1 MNLSNLKGS
10 QIKENRPKKAG
21 FNWTRLRAILK
32 KELIQILRDRA
43 SLGIAVVMPVMMLLL
58 FGYAVNTDVEHLP
71 TVVWDQSQ
79 STDSREIV
87 EVFRNTRY
95 LDPDL
100 YVNGY
105 KEVEKMLDSAKY
117 RVALVIPPDY
127 GRRLQGGD
135 QASLQVLV
143 DGSDPTVARAAM
155 SAVQLVGLNKS
166 LQVRS
171 DRLLSQGSEGSS
183 ATLPVNIETR
193 VWYNPDM
200 KSTVFNIPALI
211 GLILQN
217 VIAMLTSF
225 SMVRE
230 KERGTMEQLVVT
242 PIRSLELLLGKLL
255 PFVLIGF
262 VSLTLVLGFGIYWF
276 GVVPKGS
283 LPLLFLLSTIF
294 LFTILAIGL
303 LISTVAKTQL
313 QAMQMTFILILP
325 SILLS
330 GFIFPR
336 ETMPK
341 FLQLLGGVLPL
352 TYFLEIVRGIF
363 LKGIG
368 MQYLLQ
374 DTLALCFFAVLLLA
388 LSAKKF
394 KKNLD

>member
-1 MNLSNLKGS
+1 MINLRPRSNKV
-10 QIKENRPKKAG
+10 Q
-21 FNWTRLRAILK
+21 FNWTRFKAILK
-32 KELIQILRDRA
+32 KEFIQIRRDRA
-43 SLGIAVVMPVMMLLL
+43 SLGMAVVMPVMMLLL

-79 STDSREIV
+79 SSDSREII
-87 EVFRNTRY
+87 ETFRNTRY

-100 YVNGY
+100 YVEGY
-105 KEVEKMLDSAKY
+105 KEVENMLDTATA
-117 RVALVIPPDY
+117 RVAIIIPPDY
-127 GRRLQGGD
+127 GKRLQGD
-135 QASLQVLV
+135 EVASLQVLV

-155 SAVQLVGLNKS
+155 SAVQMVGLNKS
-166 LQVRS
+166 LEVQGERMKN
-171 DRLLSQGSEGSS
+171 QGSG
-183 ATLPVNIETR
+183 ANTIAALPVNVETR

-200 KSTVFNIPALI
+200 KSIVFNIPALI

-262 VSLTLVLGFGIYWF
+262 VSLSLVIGFGVYWF

-283 LPLLFLLSTIF
+283 LPLLFLLASIF

-303 LISTVAKTQL
+303 LISTVARTQL

-341 FLQLLGGVLPL
+341 FLQLLGGLLPL
-352 TYFLEIVRGIF
+352 TYFLDIVRGIF
-363 LKGIG
+363 LKGVGIK
-368 MQYLLQ
+368 YLWQ
-374 DTLALCFFAVLLLA
+374 DTFALCLFAVLLLA